1 MADEPRPTNLPITA
15 TDVEHQ
21 FWTEQL
27 EPSGQPRT
35 SELLEEVPSFSYKDR
50 VVSVSRKDLDALGN
64 YLLQYGESEGLSSI
78 PPRIRN
84 EWTGSGKKWHED
96 LWDRSENVP
105 PNYPLVPT
113 EKKTGKKVARIPPKV
128 RGGIMRA
135 LRNVPGHV
143 GLGLKAYEAATAAWD
158 LLSKP
163 QQDKLIR
170 LVYPPLPKEGG
181 IADLPMGEEE
191 SLFQKP
197 SDLIHQAQEPTVE
210 DIRRVLAEHT
220 DLLMGPSLPVT
231 ENRMRMFEAA
241 RRKHGPESTRWGENW
256 EEAGRELGFETD
268 AELRTLI
275 NDIYDVE
282 ERGPF
287 VPGMPKDDPR
297 YEFWA
302 LEGPAFERTVQNIL
316 EKRSERE
323 SYIPDEVI
331 SLLHTGAKQNREPG
345 EFIGTL
351 IERGLVPETARDAAN
366 KHFEDGIWLREQG
379 GEGGITSLP
388 MDEESRMSQVDVIE
402 GGAPTLKPLEEVSQ
416 STLKRRLK
424 NKKKELSDIIG
435 MPIKRGITLRHE
447 KKINEVLEG
456 ADDLTTAKINKLVD
470 DVYLLKERINPDT
483 RFGPSYRTHP
493 DMEPEGSPSPKNTI
507 VEIMGELDLTE
518 ALGPVKSRSGV
529 IQQGTEGIMQRLW
542 EMSPDDIKMT
552 DAILKQKFN
561 KGILEFEFPENPDPN
576 MLRVI
581 TDHYGTP
588 SMVKEKIESI
598 LEPSPQGPH
607 IVKARGGF
615 IDKPLYDRA
624 V

>member
-84 EWTGSGKKWHED
+84 EWTGSGKKWHQD

-351 IERGLVPETARDAAN
+351 IERGLVPETARDAAT
-366 KHFEDGIWLREQG
+366 KHFEDGIWLREHPSDLRNIDEIFKTGDPRKDQKQSIGQVSDQIDSLVGRNRISLRPSELRQLVPIGPSRFKADDESVKFLEDALRSSSAVAPPWLKLRWIPEKSTWKVEGHEGRHRIIAGESVFGDQNLPVDVFLKREEGYQG
-379 GEGGITSLP
+379 RPEIEPDQLTSEMQQALDNRRFIP
-388 MDEESRMSQVDVIE
+388 QESTDVIE
-402 GGAPTLKPLEEVSQ
+402 FTVKTP
-416 STLKRRLK
+416 
-424 NKKKELSDIIG
+424 
-435 MPIKRGITLRHE
+435 
-447 KKINEVLEG
+447 
-456 ADDLTTAKINKLVD
+456 
-470 DVYLLKERINPDT
+470 
-483 RFGPSYRTHP
+483 
-493 DMEPEGSPSPKNTI
+493 PKD
-507 VEIMGELDLTE
+507 G
-518 ALGPVKSRSGV
+518 
-529 IQQGTEGIMQRLW
+529 
-542 EMSPDDIKMT
+542 
-552 DAILKQKFN
+552 
-561 KGILEFEFPENPDPN
+561 
-576 MLRVI
+576 
-581 TDHYGTP
+581 
-588 SMVKEKIESI
+588 
-598 LEPSPQGPH
+598 
-607 IVKARGGF
+607 KAAGGF
-615 IDKPLYDRA
+615 VDKPFYDRA